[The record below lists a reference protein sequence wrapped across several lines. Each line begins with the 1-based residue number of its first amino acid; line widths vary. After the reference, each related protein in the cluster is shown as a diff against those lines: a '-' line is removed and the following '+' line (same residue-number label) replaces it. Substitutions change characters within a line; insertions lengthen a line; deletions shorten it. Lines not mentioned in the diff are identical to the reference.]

1 VQHFKI
7 SLITVTRNAQKTIG
21 RCIESVIA
29 QNYNNI
35 EYIIIDGAST
45 DDTLQ
50 IISQYKQHVDF
61 FISEP
66 DGGIYDAINKGLALA
81 TGDVIGA
88 LNADDYFA
96 DDNVIDAVAKVF
108 ADSATAALYGN
119 LDYVRPSGTIVRKWR
134 SKAYRPGLFNFGW
147 MPPHPTF
154 YCRKAVFDRL
164 GGYNLG
170 YGTAADYELMVRFIH
185 LHQIRLRLLPKT
197 MVKMGVG
204 GVSNKNMA
212 NRIQAWR
219 SDYKAMCDNGVAVPA
234 LAILLKPFRKILQYV
249 SKRGNGLPEEIS

>member
-1 VQHFKI
+1 MQHLKI

-45 DDTLQ
+45 DDTLE
-50 IISQYKQHVDF
+50 IISKYKKHVDF
-61 FISEP
+61 LISEP
-66 DGGIYDAINKGLALA
+66 DGGIYHAMNKGLALA
-81 TGDVIGA
+81 TGDAIGV

-96 DDNVIDAVAKVF
+96 DDNVIGAVANVF
-108 ADSATAALYGN
+108 ADPATAALYGD
-119 LDYVRPSGTIVRKWR
+119 LDYVRPSGTVVRKWR

-154 YCRKAVFDRL
+154 YCRKVVFDRL
-164 GGYNLG
+164 GGYDLS

-185 LHQIRLRLLPKT
+185 LHQSRLSLLPKT
-197 MVKMGVG
+197 MVKMGLG
-204 GVSNKNMA
+204 GVSNKNMT

-219 SDYKAMCDNGVAVPA
+219 ADYKAMRANGVAVPA
-234 LAILLKPFRKILQYV
+234 LAILLKPLRKILQYV
-249 SKRGNGLPEEIS
+249 FKKA